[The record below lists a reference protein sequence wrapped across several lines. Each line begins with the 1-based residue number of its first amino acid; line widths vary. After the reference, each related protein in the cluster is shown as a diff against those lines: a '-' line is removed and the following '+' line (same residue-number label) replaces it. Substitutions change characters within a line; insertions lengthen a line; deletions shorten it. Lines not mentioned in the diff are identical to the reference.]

1 MGNPNRKHKSLGL
14 KSKSKE
20 KNKLKMKGYAEKA
33 VLVLESRGTWVTR
46 SAV

>member
-33 VLVLESRGTWVTR
+33 VLVFGVKGNLGD
-46 SAV
+46 